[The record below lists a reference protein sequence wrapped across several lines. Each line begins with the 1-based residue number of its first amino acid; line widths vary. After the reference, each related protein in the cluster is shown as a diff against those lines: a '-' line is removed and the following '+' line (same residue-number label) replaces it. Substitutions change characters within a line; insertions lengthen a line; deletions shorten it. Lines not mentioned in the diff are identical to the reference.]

1 MPKHLNDPLLAEIEG
16 WSEHI
21 AGFGPIQ
28 PGNSLS
34 IKTGWQNGF
43 GEVELVLLVSQAI
56 GPNPHWPKPE
66 EWSILRLDPLLKLL
80 GFAHLNP
87 VDLPELMSNA
97 RAVFSSPMPPATAL
111 LHAALPSRYV
121 CFDQPPGLLAGF
133 CASEPMTRLAGLL
146 PPSTVILPFEPDLH
160 RQAKVVA
167 KTYLISGAL
176 VLLNRG
182 VLTGADTFAACRRL
196 LEGVSQA
203 VKRDLA
209 APAEANTAEPG
220 LDAEPSL
227 VAGAELPRLRAEICA
242 QRGRPLVL
250 QLDDSPATQAFIE
263 TQACTPL
270 TAGGAP
276 TPALFEWTR
285 AMTLVEKEVE
295 SLSKLPE
302 ESGCGATIVLKPG
315 LGAVIAADSSRDTQ
329 QANQALQTTFQA
341 VSSAVRAGE
350 YAPPSRE
357 ALETAAA
364 WESIPPV
371 EQPPFAGEVALVTG
385 SAVGIGKAIVE
396 SFLRRGCA
404 VAGLDISPSIATTFD
419 HPAYLGLCCD
429 VADEAAVCRA
439 IRTVARRFG
448 GLDILALNA
457 GLFPGGCNIE
467 KLSLAE
473 FTRVINVNFI
483 ANLVIMR
490 EAFPLL
496 KLAPRYGRVVIIGS
510 KNMRAPGPGAA
521 AYSTSKAALSQLA
534 RVAALEW
541 GCERVRV
548 NIIHPDAVFDTAL
561 YTEEVLSARAAH
573 YGMTVEQYKKRNLLK
588 TEIKSH
594 DVAELAAEM
603 CGPLFEHMTGGQL
616 QLDGGNDRTI

>member
-1 MPKHLNDPLLAEIEG
+1 MPKHLSEQLIAEIDGLTRQFE
-16 WSEHI
+16 SLD
-21 AGFGPIQ
+21 PIQ
-28 PGNSLS
+28 PGFSLS
-34 IKTGWQNGF
+34 IKTSWQNSF
-43 GEVELVLLVSQAI
+43 GQDEQIILIGQA
-56 GPNPHWPKPE
+56 GGRAPHLPAPD
-66 EWSILRLDPLLKLL
+66 EWSILRLEPLLKLL
-80 GFAHLNP
+80 GFKQLMPA
-87 VDLPELMSNA
+87 DLPDLLSNA
-97 RAVFSSPMPPATAL
+97 RAVFSSPAAPAAAL
-111 LHAALPSRYV
+111 LHAASPAKYV

-133 CASEPMTRLAGLL
+133 GTPQALTRLADWFQGH
-146 PPSTVILPFEPDLH
+146 PTVMPFEPDLH
-160 RQAKVVA
+160 LQAQAVVKA
-167 KTYLISGAL
+167 SSSVGSL

-182 VLTGADTFAACRRL
+182 VLVGADT
-196 LEGVSQA
+196 
-203 VKRDLA
+203 
-209 APAEANTAEPG
+209 PAECREIREAIGQVADQNLPAPQTAQPGEPG
-220 LDAEPSL
+220 LE
-227 VAGAELPRLRAEICA
+227 AGAELPRLRAEICA

-250 QLDDSPATQAFIE
+250 QLDDSPVMRDFVD
-263 TQACTPL
+263 TQACKL
-270 TAGGAP
+270 LVQRGAP
-276 TPALFEWTR
+276 TPELFEWTR
-285 AMTLVEKEVE
+285 ATLLIEREAE
-295 SLSKLPE
+295 ALPQLPE
-302 ESGCGATIVLKPG
+302 ESRYGATILLKPG
-315 LGAVIAADSSRDTQ
+315 LGAVIAASSSQDAQ
-329 QANQALQTTFQA
+329 QATAALQTTIQA
-341 VSSAVRAGE
+341 ARGAALAGG
-350 YAPPSRE
+350 YAPPDRE
-357 ALETAAA
+357 ALDTAAA
-364 WESIPPV
+364 WESF
-371 EQPPFAGEVALVTG
+371 QPLERLPFAGEVALVTG

-396 SFLRRGCA
+396 SLLKRGSA
-404 VAGLDISPSIATTFD
+404 VVGLDINPSICDTFK
-419 HPAYLGLCCD
+419 HLAYLGLCCD
-429 VADEAAVCRA
+429 VADEASVCQA
-439 IRTVARRFG
+439 IRAVARRFG

-490 EAFPLL
+490 EAYPLL

-561 YTEEVLSARAAH
+561 YTEEVLRARAAH

-603 CGPLFEHMTGGQL
+603 CGPLFEHMTGGQI